1 MADLSF
7 TVEGLIHSRRE
18 DDWWDFKREH
28 HHNKADLVHDIT
40 CMANIRARRDAYIIF
55 GVEDKTFSIVGVEN
69 DQNRRNQQMIVDIL
83 RSVSYAG
90 SVRPRIEMRTIILE
104 KHEIDVLIIM
114 NTYDVPYYLE
124 KEYKDTIIEWS
135 DEKQKNIQKSR
146 CVMPFHIYTRVVDNN
161 TAIDKNA
168 DLNDI
173 EYLWRKR
180 FGLDLPPKERLMIL
194 LDDVEKWV
202 FDWGNKRYAYHSDC
216 PEFQIVQAD
225 DMKQGWWPS
234 AAFYTHPV
242 MHLAPLNIMFH
253 NTIIY
258 ETELWSYDEFR
269 KYLPKAE
276 NCSVPGKGD
285 FWYSYYLLN
294 TIEGKM
300 LRLFTHGSL
309 DISSREPNYNQL
321 LVFQNAQEKEMFDK
335 YLSEHFDDYTDDE
348 IFAQYQ
354 YQIQEDNDQ
363 NGGGLV
369 YSAFQVAK
377 CAKLY
382 NDWRSS
388 IQGAGV
394 KSL

>member
-1 MADLSF
+1 MEELAPKIES
-7 TVEGLIHSRRE
+7 LIRSRRE

-40 CMANIRARRDAYIIF
+40 CMANIRARRDAYIVY
-55 GVEDKTFSIVGVEN
+55 GVEDKTFTIFGVEN

-104 KHEIDVLIIM
+104 KHEIDVLIVK

-135 DEKQKNIQKSR
+135 DEKQKSIQKTR
-146 CVMPFHIYTRVVDNN
+146 CVMPYHIYTRVVDNN

-194 LDDVEKWV
+194 LDDIDKWV
-202 FDWGNKRYAYHSDC
+202 FEWGNKRYAYHSEY
-216 PEFQIVQAD
+216 PEYQMLQVG
-225 DMKQGWWPS
+225 DMQQGWLPS

-242 MHLAPLNIMFH
+242 MHLAPLNVMFH

-258 ETELWSYDEFR
+258 ETELWSYDEYSKF
-269 KYLPKAE
+269 LPKAK
-276 NCSVPGKGD
+276 NYCISGKGE
-285 FWYSYYLLN
+285 FWYSYYLLDS
-294 TIEGKM
+294 IEGKM

-321 LVFQNAQEKEMFDK
+321 LIFQNGQEKEAFDK
-335 YLSEHFDDYTDDE
+335 YLCDHFDDYTDEE
-348 IFAQYQ
+348 IYTQYQ
-354 YQIQEDNDQ
+354 YQIQEDNKQ
-363 NGGGLV
+363 NGGRHV

-377 CAKLY
+377 CAKIFG
-382 NDWRSS
+382 DWRSTTPGP
-388 IQGAGV
+388 GAN
-394 KSL
+394 L